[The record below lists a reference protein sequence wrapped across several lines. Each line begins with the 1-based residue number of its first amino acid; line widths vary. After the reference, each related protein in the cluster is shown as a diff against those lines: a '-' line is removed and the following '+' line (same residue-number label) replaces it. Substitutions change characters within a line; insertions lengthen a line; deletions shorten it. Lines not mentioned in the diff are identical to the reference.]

1 MKIPPFLILNAHL
14 YRIVEDDLDG
24 DSGDCDNVK
33 CVIRIEKKQKNRQKW
48 ATLFHEILHALNIQL
63 SHERCEWIAQGI
75 TQVLF
80 DNRLLRQ
87 KKVSV
92 FRKKRRKT

>member
-1 MKIPPFLILNAHL
+1 MKLPKSLILNAHL

-24 DSGDCDNVK
+24 DLGDCDNVK
-33 CVIRIEKKQKNRQKW
+33 CVIRLEQKQKNRQKW

-63 SHERCEWIAQGI
+63 SHERCEWIAQGF

-87 KKVSV
+87 KRVSTIRRR
-92 FRKKRRKT
+92 RKKT